1 MQFGMP
7 TLIECHTLEDNLM
20 LCRELGLSFIEL
32 NMNFPEYQVHYLEY
46 TDALKEF
53 AEKAGV
59 DYTIHLYEQL
69 NIADFN
75 PLVSSAYM
83 TSSRMPTLTT
93 CSART
98 PSPALRRTARHGRAE
113 QFALLAEVVNSL
125 TDNKAEQIQK
135 AYNDAAAGN

>member
-7 TLIECHTLEDNLM
+7 TLIECRTLEDNLV

-32 NMNFPEYQVHYLEY
+32 NMNFPEYQVQYLEY
-46 TDALKEF
+46 TDTLKEF

-59 DYTIHLYEQL
+59 YFTIHLDEQL

-83 TSSRMPTLTT
+83 ETVRRT
-93 CSART
+93 SARG
-98 PSPALRRTARHGRAE
+98 SSSVKGCRR
-113 QFALLAEVVNSL
+113 
-125 TDNKAEQIQK
+125 
-135 AYNDAAAGN
+135 